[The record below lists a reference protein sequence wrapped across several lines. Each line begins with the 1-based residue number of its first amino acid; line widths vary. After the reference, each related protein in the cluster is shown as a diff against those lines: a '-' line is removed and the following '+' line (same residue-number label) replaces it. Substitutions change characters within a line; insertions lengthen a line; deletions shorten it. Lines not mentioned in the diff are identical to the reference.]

1 MDSQPKGPAEE
12 LQQLPR
18 GALREL
24 VRSAMLLARVR
35 EGKVKGIS
43 TALRSHAREGQD
55 VSILK
60 LLPNY
65 RVDPVTT
72 TRTRSNNAAP
82 SPISFTHSPQRAQT
96 TNSPSPS
103 HIQQLE
109 PSDAQVPENTGGQQ
123 SDAQSGS
130 VAPPAAPVNDDE
142 GSSVLARLRA
152 ARQKS
157 HVTPPPEHEAEAAP
171 AQTTNAALSRLKARM
186 ERAAQ

>member
-1 MDSQPKGPAEE
+1 MDSHPNGPADE

-72 TRTRSNNAAP
+72 SRPRSNAAL
-82 SPISFTHSPQRAQT
+82 SPTSFTNSPQRVQSTASLSTSQYQHVEPST
-96 TNSPSPS
+96 TNPDPTA
-103 HIQQLE
+103 QQTE
-109 PSDAQVPENTGGQQ
+109 THE
-123 SDAQSGS
+123 GS
-130 VAPPAAPVNDDE
+130 VAPVAEPLADE
-142 GSSVLARLRA
+142 EGGSVLARLRA

-157 HVTPPPEHEAEAAP
+157 HPTPPPEQEVEAAP

-186 ERAAQ
+186 ERVAQ